1 MIQHTPGPWVYFGDD
16 NSPFWGQIRGTQD
29 FSLIAQQV
37 DGDDRHEDFVLMAAA
52 PELYAACVNLVRW
65 MAEEMNVKNTNEIA
79 IIAERIKI
87 LGYAK
92 EIAIIIERIEQE
104 SAQ

>member
-1 MIQHTPGPWVYFGDD
+1 
-16 NSPFWGQIRGTQD
+16 
-29 FSLIAQQV
+29 
-37 DGDDRHEDFVLMAAA
+37 MAAA

-92 EIAIIIERIEQE
+92 EIAIIIERIEQG